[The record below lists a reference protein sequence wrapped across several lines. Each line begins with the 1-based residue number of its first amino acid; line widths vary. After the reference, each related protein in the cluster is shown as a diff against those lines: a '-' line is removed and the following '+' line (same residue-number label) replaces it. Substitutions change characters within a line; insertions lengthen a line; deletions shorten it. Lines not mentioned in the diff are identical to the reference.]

1 MKSLVE
7 EASSVVKAI
16 EKAWNRAGNPQT
28 FSVKVYETPET
39 NFFGF
44 TKKSAKVGIF
54 FEEETPNPVKKYT
67 NNRDQ
72 RSHSNNR
79 TPQRG
84 RQNSSTQTHGTEVDQ
99 APASS
104 SSNRPARAPYGP
116 RTPGQQSAPVRQE
129 HSGER
134 REHRV
139 NNEQQSAGRSEE
151 KQRPRRTN
159 ERPDRASSYDQDRP
173 VRQERERSDR
183 PSFEDKR
190 VNHANPA
197 DYNEPTPTAVYR
209 EEKVTGSHYNNENRR
224 DNDHREPE
232 YKQES
237 RDGGEGRER
246 RNNSRDRDRGGDRQG
261 NRNNA
266 RPQRAQRHEFNEER
280 DMVYVPQESHQDP
293 YVEKTPHVASE
304 DFSTPTTPVIAPQKK
319 VLKVSGRR
327 YSAPVK
333 KDDE

>member
-54 FEEETPNPVKKYT
+54 FEEEVPNPVKKYT

-79 TPQRG
+79 APQRG
-84 RQNSSTQTHGTEVDQ
+84 RQNNSTQTRTAEVDQ
-99 APASS
+99 APVTPSS
-104 SSNRPARAPYGP
+104 QRPARAPYNP
-116 RTPGQQSAPVRQE
+116 RTTAPQQSAPVRQE

-134 REHRV
+134 REYRA

-151 KQRPRRTN
+151 KQRPRRNNN
-159 ERPDRASSYDQDRP
+159 ERSDHTLSYDQDRP
-173 VRQERERSDR
+173 VRQERERS
-183 PSFEDKR
+183 
-190 VNHANPA
+190 
-197 DYNEPTPTAVYR
+197 EPTLTAYR
-209 EEKVTGSHYNNENRR
+209 EEKVTEAHYNNENRR
-224 DNDHREPE
+224 NDDRREPE
-232 YKQES
+232 YKQEN
-237 RDGGEGRER
+237 RENGEGRER
-246 RNNSRDRDRGGDRQG
+246 RNNSRDRDRGSDRSS
-261 NRNNA
+261 NRNNT

-280 DMVYVPQESHQDP
+280 DMVYMSQESAPESHI
-293 YVEKTPHVASE
+293 EKTAHVRSE
-304 DFSTPTTPVIAPQKK
+304 DFKTSAMPVVTPQRK

-327 YSAPVK
+327 YSAPTK
-333 KDDE
+333 NPKDDE